1 MADGFALPTVSGK
14 VISFRSSQ
22 PETPGRV
29 DQLVER
35 MGAAPVYRGLKITRG
50 AVLNM
55 ALLQGLD
62 RLEEL
67 FPPEPQRSKRK
78 RSG

>member
-1 MADGFALPTVSGK
+1 
-14 VISFRSSQ
+14 
-22 PETPGRV
+22 
-29 DQLVER
+29 
-35 MGAAPVYRGLKITRG
+35 MGAARVYRGLKITRG

-67 FPPEPQRSKRK
+67 FPPEPKRTKRK
-78 RSG
+78 KGG